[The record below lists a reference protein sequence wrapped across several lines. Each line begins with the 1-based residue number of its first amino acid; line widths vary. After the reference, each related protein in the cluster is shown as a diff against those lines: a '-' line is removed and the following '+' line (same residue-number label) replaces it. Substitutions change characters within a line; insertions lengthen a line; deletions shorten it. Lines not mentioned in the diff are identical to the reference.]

1 MKTRL
6 FTPGPT
12 PVPESVMLK
21 MAGPII
27 HHRHPEFTEI
37 LARVTKNLQYL
48 FQTEGEVLTLTSSGT
63 GAMEAAVCNL
73 HSPGDKALF
82 VNGGKFGERW
92 GELLRTYGVDPV
104 EITVEWGSSVTPEQV
119 VEVLKKHAGIKAVY
133 LTQSETSTGAATDV
147 KAIAEAVRKNSEA
160 LIVVDGITAVGAM
173 ELRMDAWGL
182 DVVVTGSQKGL
193 MIPPGLAFIAV
204 GKRAWKVIEASKAP
218 RYYFD
223 LLHARKSNQ
232 SNDTP
237 WTPAISLVIG
247 VDEALEM
254 IRKEGI
260 EGVWAR
266 HSLLSRSIRDG
277 VTALG
282 LRLLAK
288 NASSALTAFWLPES
302 MDPKKFNKIIKG
314 TYGITIAGGQGH
326 LSGKIFRISH
336 LGYYDELDMVA
347 MISALELTLAEC
359 GYSFPLGSGVQA
371 VQRTLSEHGSK
382 K

>member
-1 MKTRL
+1 
-6 FTPGPT
+6 
-12 PVPESVMLK
+12 MLT
-21 MAGPII
+21 MARPII

-48 FQTEGEVLTLTSSGT
+48 FQTEGEVPSLTSSGT

-104 EITVEWGSSVTPEQV
+104 EKTVEWGSSVTPEQV

-223 LLHARKSNQ
+223 LLHARKS
-232 SNDTP
+232 D
-237 WTPAISLVIG
+237 
-247 VDEALEM
+247 
-254 IRKEGI
+254 RK
-260 EGVWAR
+260 
-266 HSLLSRSIRDG
+266 S
-277 VTALG
+277 T
-282 LRLLAK
+282 
-288 NASSALTAFWLPES
+288 
-302 MDPKKFNKIIKG
+302 
-314 TYGITIAGGQGH
+314 
-326 LSGKIFRISH
+326 
-336 LGYYDELDMVA
+336 
-347 MISALELTLAEC
+347 
-359 GYSFPLGSGVQA
+359 
-371 VQRTLSEHGSK
+371 
-382 K
+382 